1 MRTRIGD
8 DDDVSD
14 SASLSVS
21 RRRPAPATDPVQQL
35 RGPSPALWWL
45 PALCAAGYAAAV
57 ILNFHAIIT
66 SVYVN
71 SDAALAPVLGQA
83 AAHLPAGTY
92 ISLGNHAWYEEWLF
106 LLATRSLPSHRGL
119 WELAPALWSL
129 CGVLLLACI
138 APALVFLHIPPQWER
153 AIQGAIILLAV
164 AADGWRGKNEK

>member
-1 MRTRIGD
+1 MRPRIGD

-71 SDAALAPVLGQA
+71 SDAALAP
-83 AAHLPAGTY
+83 
-92 ISLGNHAWYEEWLF
+92 
-106 LLATRSLPSHRGL
+106 LLAR
-119 WELAPALWSL
+119 ALENTHAGG
-129 CGVLLLACI
+129 C
-138 APALVFLHIPPQWER
+138 FEFE
-153 AIQGAIILLAV
+153 
-164 AADGWRGKNEK
+164 D